1 VKLGQSRSRRSNHRL
16 RLTPFYHSTEIS
28 SSKHLTPA
36 PYGNHA
42 ADSIPATTLAQFLAA
57 RDTFEEDPKKTSIH
71 LNRRT
76 AFAGIATR
84 KDSLLLTIKASADNP
99 SPRIRKHEKVSA
111 NRWHLEVLLTTPDDV
126 DAELKKWLEAAY
138 ELAA

>member
-1 VKLGQSRSRRSNHRL
+1 MTSETDKVKAHFDG
-16 RLTPFYHSTEIS
+16 
-28 SSKHLTPA
+28 K
-36 PYGNHA
+36 A
-42 ADSIPATTLAQFLAA
+42 AVV
-57 RDTFEEDPKKTSIH
+57 RDIYCRILEAVSAFGTFEEDPKKTSIH

-99 SPRIRKHEKVSA
+99 SPRIRKHERASA
-111 NRWHLEVLLTTPDDV
+111 NRWHLEVFLTSPDDV
-126 DAELKKWLEAAY
+126 DEELTKWLAAAY